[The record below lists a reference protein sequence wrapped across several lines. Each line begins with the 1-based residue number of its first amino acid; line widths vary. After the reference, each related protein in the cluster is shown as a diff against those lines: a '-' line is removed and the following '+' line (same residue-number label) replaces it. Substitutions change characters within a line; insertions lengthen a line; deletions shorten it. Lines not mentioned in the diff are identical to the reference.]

1 MKKQVHFFAQYYA
14 EQVDPASNWAVISIS
29 DPTMRKEVKLNPN
42 WRYKLELDFHDI
54 DTEFKGFTLFNTDM
68 AKQII
73 DYVKDMISKDIDVIV
88 VHCWAGQSRSKAVA
102 KFISDYFGY
111 LTTYPIKWD
120 EPYNKHVYN
129 ILQETY
135 NGGSIKSK
143 YVG

>member
-1 MKKQVHFFAQYYA
+1 
-14 EQVDPASNWAVISIS
+14 
-29 DPTMRKEVKLNPN
+29 
-42 WRYKLELDFHDI
+42 
-54 DTEFKGFTLFNTDM
+54 
-68 AKQII
+68 
-73 DYVKDMISKDIDVIV
+73 MISKDIDVIV